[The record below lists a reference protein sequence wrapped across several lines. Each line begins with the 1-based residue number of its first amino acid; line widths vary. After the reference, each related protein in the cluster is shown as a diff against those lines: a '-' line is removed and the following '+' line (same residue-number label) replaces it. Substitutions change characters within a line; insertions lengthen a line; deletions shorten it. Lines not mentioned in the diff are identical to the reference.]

1 MTRAFLFIDSR
12 AKSQA
17 VLPLSLSRAFNT
29 AECLGSLLRVKMQK
43 AKIKLIGRDKEK
55 LDDICSQIIDIAKK
69 ADVDVSGIIRI
80 PTKKLKLTTLK
91 SPDGEGSSTWEHWE
105 MRIHKRLVMIA
116 ADEKALRRVM
126 RIQIPKDVHVEIRL

>member
-1 MTRAFLFIDSR
+1 M
-12 AKSQA
+12 KS
-17 VLPLSLSRAFNT
+17 NT
-29 AECLGSLLRVKMQK
+29 VKMQK

-55 LDDICSQIIDIAKK
+55 LDDICTQIIDIAKK
-69 ADVDVSGIIRI
+69 AGVDVSGIIRI

-91 SPDGEGSSTWEHWE
+91 SPDGEGKASWEHWE

-126 RIQIPKDVHVEIRL
+126 RIQLPKDVHVEIRL

>member
-1 MTRAFLFIDSR
+1 
-12 AKSQA
+12 
-17 VLPLSLSRAFNT
+17 
-29 AECLGSLLRVKMQK
+29 MQK

-55 LDDICSQIIDIAKK
+55 LDDICNQIIDIAKK
-69 ADVDVSGIIRI
+69 AEVEVSGVIRL
-80 PTKKLKLTTLK
+80 PTKKLRVTTRK
-91 SPDGEGSSTWEHWE
+91 STDGEGTATYERWE